1 MNFFVTCYI
10 QCKCYSKLTA
20 GLDDEDQEMEEIAQI
35 NFEPEIL
42 NRIQGE
48 RGSNNSERTERS
60 RRTVGRRNPSNRNGD
75 RRRRQQNNSTILRE
89 ARALGAA
96 LGRQTGSRIR
106 TRRAN
111 RENQDQSSVPQQSDE
126 IANASTQESVEPS
139 TSSNVEPSNNQDN
152 KDDEQSNSSWED
164 VSEEETVSA
173 DNSMIN
179 DNPTDDNVGKEST
192 ND

>member
-1 MNFFVTCYI
+1 
-10 QCKCYSKLTA
+10 
-20 GLDDEDQEMEEIAQI
+20 MEEIAQI

-42 NRIQGE
+42 HRIQGE
-48 RGSNNSERTERS
+48 RGSNHSERTERS
-60 RRTVGRRNPSNRNGD
+60 RRNVGRRNPSNRNGE
-75 RRRRQQNNSTILRE
+75 RRRRQQSNSTILRE
-89 ARALGAA
+89 ARALGAV
-96 LGRQTGSRIR
+96 LGRQTGNRIR

-111 RENQDQSSVPQQSDE
+111 RENQDQSLNPQESNE
-126 IANASTQESVEPS
+126 IANASTPESVEPS
-139 TSSNVEPSNNQDN
+139 TSSNVEPSNNQDNN

>member
-1 MNFFVTCYI
+1 
-10 QCKCYSKLTA
+10 
-20 GLDDEDQEMEEIAQI
+20 MEEIAQI

-48 RGSNNSERTERS
+48 RGSNHSERTERS
-60 RRTVGRRNPSNRNGD
+60 RRNVGRRNPSNRNGD